1 MLSLIEVQCPHCG
14 AQGQMM
20 LPPLGAIIVGPCP
33 ECEEMVVVFCGR
45 VFALSKDTMLK
56 GTEEEKRSHVENVL
70 SKFLNARI
78 ERLFTAAT
86 SAELPEGVRADSFS
100 EEDTGLGSP
109 KEKHIDPYGN
119 GSKAP
124 ISKTEIE
131 SFKDV
136 DLRLID
142 NPDYFRAVFD

>member
-1 MLSLIEVQCPHCG
+1 
-14 AQGQMM
+14 MM

-45 VFALSKDTMLK
+45 VFALNKDTMLK
-56 GTEEEKRSHVENVL
+56 GTEQARRSHLQDVL
-70 SKFLNARI
+70 SAFLKSRV
-78 ERLFTAAT
+78 ERLFSST
-86 SAELPEGVRADSFS
+86 SDDDKVNQVLSDSFS
-100 EEDTGLGSP
+100 ENADEESLNHDKL
-109 KEKHIDPYGN
+109 INPYGN
-119 GSKAP
+119 KPEAP

-142 NPDYFRAVFD
+142 NTDYFRAVFE